1 MPKSKRAAEN
11 AIEDLKNWA
20 KRLGRKKTPGEK
32 LQQGVR
38 NLGTGVSDAANDF
51 VHEADR
57 HLPGLK
63 KLIRQVEDIV
73 TDPPKEEKTA
83 KEVGRALDDLQHG
96 VKDVLKSKELK
107 QEARAVLTELRN
119 VVESALQTLGN
130 LFKNLF
136 SFTSP
141 SSKKAHDK
149 KPPANKG
156 PSPVLSKYRDVH
168 TKTKERNDQRK
179 VEVSHINQ
187 PPSSKKN
194 KKT

>member
-11 AIEDLKNWA
+11 AIEDFRNWA
-20 KRLGRKKTPGEK
+20 KRLGRRKTTGEK

-73 TDPPKEEKTA
+73 TDPPKEEKAA
-83 KEVGRALDDLQHG
+83 KELGRALDDLQHG

-107 QEARAVLTELRN
+107 QEARAVLTELRSAID
-119 VVESALQTLGN
+119 SALQTLGN

-136 SFTSP
+136 SLSSP
-141 SSKKAHDK
+141 KKAHDQ

-156 PSPVLSKYRDVH
+156 PVVSKYRETAKMMKEKYPREEQKVDVH
-168 TKTKERNDQRK
+168 IK
-179 VEVSHINQ
+179 Q
-187 PPSSKKN
+187 PSGKRGN
-194 KKT
+194 KM

>member
-11 AIEDLKNWA
+11 AIEDFKNWA

-32 LQQGVR
+32 LQQGMR
-38 NLGTGVSDAANDF
+38 NLGTGVSDTANDF
-51 VHEADR
+51 VHKADR

-63 KLIRQVEDIV
+63 QLIRQVEDIV

-83 KEVGRALDDLQHG
+83 KEVGRVLDDLQHG

-107 QEARAVLTELRN
+107 QEARAVLTELRSAID
-119 VVESALQTLGN
+119 SALQTLGN

-136 SFTSP
+136 SLSSP
-141 SSKKAHDK
+141 KKAHDQ

-156 PSPVLSKYRDVH
+156 PVVSKYRETAAQMKEKYQRAEQKVDVH
-168 TKTKERNDQRK
+168 IK
-179 VEVSHINQ
+179 Q
-187 PPSSKKN
+187 PSGKRGN
-194 KKT
+194 KM